1 MKNKWK
7 IAFIILLSSLGIF
20 LVVSL
25 LWFAKTFPEP
35 TNEEFST
42 STPES
47 LDGASFTITTTT
59 EDLNNWLQQELSKE
73 DDVEMYNLYIDDAVY
88 METRVEAF
96 GILIPIEMRLSPN
109 VTEEGNLEL
118 VEEHFQVGN
127 WSLPSERVFQLIDA
141 TVDLPE
147 WIYVMA
153 EDRKFFVN
161 VREGVSEEIDID
173 INIKAFDLKNND
185 IELEMTLIE
194 PTQTK

>member
-7 IAFIILLSSLGIF
+7 IAFITLLSSLGIF
-20 LVVSL
+20 LVVSFI
-25 LWFAKTFPEP
+25 WFAKSFPEP

-96 GILIPIEMRLSPN
+96 GILIPIEMKLSPN

-185 IELEMTLIE
+185 IELEMTFIE